1 MQVEQLRWSQ
11 TESWQPTLAEC
22 DAQLVLVFGNT
33 EQLNPERLV
42 ELREWY
48 PKAVL
53 FGCSTAGEIQDVF
66 VHNNSVTATAICF
79 ADTPLKLASLDLA
92 NFSDSRVAGRA
103 LAEQLPTEALAHVF
117 VLSDGLNVNGTE
129 LVEGIKSILPAN
141 VEVTGGLAGDDS
153 RFEHTL
159 VIADDNPAEGK
170 VAAIGFYGDRLNVGY
185 GSLGGWDPFGPDRLI
200 TKSEGNVLYELDG
213 KSALSLYKS
222 YLGEHAAGLPS
233 TGLLFPLALSAPGSD
248 EVGLVR
254 TILAVDEAEQSMTF
268 AGDVPEGSH
277 VRLMKANFDRLV
289 DGAMG
294 AAETANKGLQD
305 KTAELGILISCVG
318 RKLVLQQRIEEE
330 IEAVRDVLG
339 KETTLTGFYS
349 YGEISPYVGTGHCE
363 LHNQT
368 MTITTLSEF

>member
-1 MQVEQLRWSQ
+1 MKVEQSRWSM
-11 TESWQPTLAEC
+11 ENSWEPMEVEC

-33 EQLNPERLV
+33 NQLNAERLS
-42 ELREWY
+42 ELRERY
-48 PKAVL
+48 PKARL
-53 FGCSTAGEIQDVF
+53 FGCSTAGEIQDVY
-66 VHNNSVTATAICF
+66 VHDNSVTATAIRF
-79 ADTPLKLASLDLA
+79 DDTQLQLASLELKEV
-92 NFSDSRVAGRA
+92 SDSLTAGKA
-103 LAEQLPTEALAHVF
+103 LAAQLPSEELAHVL

-129 LVEGIKSILPAN
+129 LVEGIKSVLPAN

-159 VIADDNPAEGK
+159 IIADDNPAEGQ
-170 VAAIGFYGDRLNVGY
+170 VAAIGFYGNRLSVGY

-200 TKSEGNVLYELDG
+200 TKSKGNVLYELDG

-233 TGLLFPLALSAPGSD
+233 TGLLFPLALSTSGGN

-268 AGDVPEGSH
+268 AGDVPEGAY

-294 AAETANKGLQD
+294 AAETANNRLQD
-305 KTAELGILISCVG
+305 GDAELGILISCVG

-330 IEAVRDVLG
+330 VEAVRNVLG
-339 KETTLTGFYS
+339 NGTALTGFYS
-349 YGEISPYVGTGHCE
+349 YGEISPYVATGRCE

-368 MTITTLSEF
+368 MTVTTFSES